1 MSVQI
6 DREYYSPEIYR
17 VQSSSLNSTTPH
29 PVNGILFTQVTT
41 KYFDNTISA
50 APEFEFNRIVCVMVQ
65 ESSAS
70 WGNMTEK
77 FLKFNMELKTMIY
90 RAHSRLFSSHSP

>member
-41 KYFDNTISA
+41 KYFDSTISA
-50 APEFEFNRIVCVMVQ
+50 ALEFEFNRTVIEKKSYFQLTVCVCLI
-65 ESSAS
+65 
-70 WGNMTEK
+70 WG
-77 FLKFNMELKTMIY
+77 
-90 RAHSRLFSSHSP
+90 

>member
-6 DREYYSPEIYR
+6 DREDYSPEIYR

-50 APEFEFNRIVCVMVQ
+50 APEFEFNRIVLGKKNYFQLTVCMC
-65 ESSAS
+65 
-70 WGNMTEK
+70 
-77 FLKFNMELKTMIY
+77 LI
-90 RAHSRLFSSHSP
+90 

>member
-41 KYFDNTISA
+41 KYFDSTISA
-50 APEFEFNRIVCVMVQ
+50 ALEFEFNRTVIEKKKLFSTNCVCVSHMGVIGWLQ
-65 ESSAS
+65 EK
-70 WGNMTEK
+70 GRGKERC
-77 FLKFNMELKTMIY
+77 MI
-90 RAHSRLFSSHSP
+90 